1 MERNLRLPALR
12 RFATAITALT
22 ILGHTVLGFEQS
34 WAQVVV
40 ALACAY
46 GTELLLEL
54 VHATAERRPLR
65 TGRTPRT
72 VVEFF
77 LSAHITGLAIA
88 MLLYAHHSLLPY
100 AFAAV
105 VAIGSKSIFRAPVH
119 GAMRH
124 FFNPSNAGI
133 VATLLLFPWVGI
145 APPYQFTENLYG
157 AWDWLLPALF
167 VCVGTFLNTKFTRR
181 LPLVLGWLGGFGL
194 QAVLRSWLVG
204 TPLAL
209 ALLPM
214 TGVAFLLYTYYM
226 VPDPGTTPQRRWA
239 QVGFGAGVAATYGVL
254 MVCHVVFGLFF
265 ALAIVCSLRG
275 LWLWTAAATE
285 VVRRRQAP
293 ALASSAAMAATS
305 AGGVGP

>member
-46 GTELLLEL
+46 GTEITLEL
-54 VHATAERRPLR
+54 VHATAERRPSR
-65 TGRTPRT
+65 IGRSPRA
-72 VVEFF
+72 VIEFL

-100 AFAAV
+100 AFASV
-105 VAIGSKSIFRAPVH
+105 VAIGSKSIFRAPVR
-119 GAMRH
+119 GSMRH
-124 FFNPSNAGI
+124 FLNPSNTGI

-157 AWDWLLPALF
+157 GWDWALPALF

-181 LPLVLGWLGGFGL
+181 LPLVLGWVGGFAL

-214 TGVAFLLYTYYM
+214 SGVAFLLYTFYM

-239 QVGFGAGVAATYGVL
+239 QVGFGAAVAATYGAL
-254 MVCHVVFGLFF
+254 MVSHVVFGLFF
-265 ALAIVCSLRG
+265 ALVIVCAVRG
-275 LWLWTAAATE
+275 IALW
-285 VVRRRQAP
+285 
-293 ALASSAAMAATS
+293 AMAAS
-305 AGGVGP
+305 ADARQPAPAPAPSAAASAER